1 MDFFFPPSPFF
12 VVTDISPHFPG
23 IKNPFWIIH
32 SVLNL
37 AATCI
42 HNKLNLLRRFWDLWW
57 TCRWQTTRI
66 LSFIFNTKPSRSSP
80 HPLAPDAAFVF
91 HLHGCFSSLKCGYCY
106 EYWKC
111 SPCHIS
117 CEIRGRAFFLCIFS
131 ERHSDP
137 ARTKKRETTPVES
150 HQNRERSATHFLMVT
165 QAMRPGNWT
174 VGGSLCV
181 LPPDMP
187 RIPLKE
193 SFYRRQKYAWLLL
206 PSLFQLL
213 LPNWN
218 HHFFSFFAESNYFP
232 FQSRDLCL
240 QLSVRRTV

>member
-57 TCRWQTTRI
+57 MCRWQTTRI
-66 LSFIFNTKPSRSSP
+66 LSFIFNTKPSRSS
-80 HPLAPDAAFVF
+80 HI
-91 HLHGCFSSLKCGYCY
+91 HSCGRCFLFSLIKVQIWLWILKMQFMSYQL
-106 EYWKC
+106 WNKD
-111 SPCHIS
+111 S
-117 CEIRGRAFFLCIFS
+117 FLCIYPKDTVIQLKT
-131 ERHSDP
+131 E
-137 ARTKKRETTPVES
+137 KRETTPQKS
-150 HQNRERSATHFLMVT
+150 HQNRERSTTHFLMVT

-187 RIPLKE
+187 QIPLKD
-193 SFYRRQKYAWLLL
+193 SFL
-206 PSLFQLL
+206 
-213 LPNWN
+213 
-218 HHFFSFFAESNYFP
+218 
-232 FQSRDLCL
+232 
-240 QLSVRRTV
+240 